1 MKILGFIPARG
12 GSKTIPLKN
21 LHKIL
26 NKPLIQ
32 YTIESALQS
41 KIFYK
46 ILVSSDHYKILNFT
60 KKFKKISFLKRPKN
74 ISGDKSTTDSALE
87 HALIQL
93 GKNNEKKPDYICI
106 IEPTAPLRSAGS
118 LKKLKS
124 FIKKKKINSLIT
136 VNPIDHISGKIK
148 NNKFNFLKFNKQA
161 RQLREK
167 YYIETGTFY
176 LVSYKYFMKY
186 KRIVSK
192 KPHFFNVPKVES
204 VDINDQE
211 DLKFAEAL
219 IRLKQNEK

>member
-21 LHKIL
+21 LHKIS

-46 ILVSSDHYKILNFT
+46 IVVSSDHNKILNFI
-60 KKFKKISFLKRPKN
+60 KKFKKVSSLKRPKN
-74 ISGDKSTTDSALE
+74 ISGDNATTDAALE
-87 HALIQL
+87 HTLIQL
-93 GKNNEKKPDYICI
+93 DKNKDIKPDYICI
-106 IEPTAPLRSAGS
+106 IEPTAPLRSTSS
-118 LKKLKS
+118 LKKLKN

-136 VNPIDHISGKIK
+136 INSLDHIPGKIK
-148 NNKFNFLKFNKQA
+148 NEKFHFLEFNRQP

-186 KRIVSK
+186 KKIVSN
-192 KPHFFNVPKVES
+192 KPYFFKVPKIETI
-204 VDINDQE
+204 DINDYE
-211 DLKFAEAL
+211 DLKFAKAL
-219 IRLKQNEK
+219 IKIKK

>member
-46 ILVSSDHYKILNFT
+46 IIVSSDHNKILNFSQ
-60 KKFKKISFLKRPKN
+60 KFKKISVLKRPKK
-74 ISGDKSTTDSALE
+74 ISNDTASTDLALD
-87 HALIQL
+87 HAINELV
-93 GKNNEKKPDYICI
+93 KNQETMPDYICV
-106 IEPTAPLRSAGS
+106 IEPTAPLRSASS
-118 LKKLKS
+118 LRKLKDLL
-124 FIKKKKINSLIT
+124 KKKKIDSLIT
-136 VNPIDHISGKIK
+136 VNALDHIPGKIQK
-148 NNKFNFLKFNKQA
+148 ESFHFLEFNRLA
-161 RQLREK
+161 RQLRKK

-176 LVSYKYFMKY
+176 LVSYKYFMKF
-186 KRIVSK
+186 KTIVSK
-192 KPHFFNVPKVES
+192 KPHYLKVPKIES
-204 VDINDQE
+204 IDINDRE

-219 IRLKQNEK
+219 IRLKK